1 MGRDQIR
8 ENKIMGAVN
17 HHSSQVLARENSGR
31 LISYMNIPTFSLAI
45 ESLLDPSLQ
54 NRPVVLASPFVKE
67 SRIFECSEVAKE
79 AGIKKGMLL
88 SQPKMLCAD
97 VRVVE
102 ARDEIYQRVASSL
115 EADIQKMI
123 PVFEREKK
131 GQGYLDY
138 TGFET
143 VYGNVK
149 NFHQAL
155 REKVQFRYSLNADI
169 GISCN
174 KLVSKMA
181 AKGLQT
187 NSNEYLS
194 IVHPTDVQSF
204 LAPLPVEFLPII
216 SQINKRQ
223 REGRWEVLDDLNLM
237 FIEDVQRLPLSYLE
251 VAFGKM
257 GRMLHEFSHGIDL
270 RPVVPIEKKRSL
282 FFDVEFPEETNNCRL
297 IFGELNDLVDK
308 GIHQLQNEKRVADS
322 CEISLKYTTG
332 EFKTFKLK
340 SKELI
345 FQKSQIQ
352 KELLSIMEKIG
363 ERRLAIKWIQVEF
376 LNVQQIGIQLSLFEQ
391 KTEIISSKIR
401 EIENRFP
408 GKILNFSQKIRTAK
422 KR

>member
-1 MGRDQIR
+1 
-8 ENKIMGAVN
+8 MGAIN
-17 HHSSQVLARENSGR
+17 HHRAQAFTRENSSR

-67 SRIFECSEVAKE
+67 SRIFECSEIAQQ

-88 SQPKMLCAD
+88 SQAIMLCSD
-97 VRVVE
+97 VRIVE
-102 ARDEIYQRVASSL
+102 SRDEVYQRVATSL

-143 VYGNVK
+143 VYGNAEK
-149 NFHQAL
+149 FHQEL
-155 REKVQFRYSLNADI
+155 RKKVQFRYSLNADI

-181 AKGLQT
+181 AKSLKT
-187 NSNEYLS
+187 DSSDYLS
-194 IVHPTDVQSF
+194 IVGPSDVKSF
-204 LAPLPVEFLPII
+204 LAPLPVEFLPIV
-216 SQINKRQ
+216 SEINKRQ
-223 REGRWEVLDDLNLM
+223 REGRWDVLDDLNLM

-257 GRMLHEFSHGIDL
+257 GRMLHEFSHGVDL

-297 IFGELNDLVDK
+297 IFGELADLIDK

-332 EFKTFKLK
+332 DFKTFKIK
-340 SKELI
+340 SKEPI

-376 LNVQQIGIQLSLFEQ
+376 LNVQTQGIQLSLFEQ
-391 KTEIISSKIR
+391 KTEIISSNLR

-408 GKILNFSQKIRTAK
+408 GKILNFNQKLRPIK